1 MLRFLAFRILQ
12 FPLILAIIYVSTF
25 LLAWVAPGSPFE
37 KERKLAPE
45 TKKMLEE
52 KFHADSPAKFLTHYP
67 WKILTSGDFGPSLNY
82 QEFSVNDIMRKSL
95 PVSVTLGLAAV
106 GIALIGGVFLGTIAA
121 VRRNGV
127 MDWTSLG
134 IALIGV
140 SVPSFVGASMLLSSF
155 AFSKTLGLTI
165 LACALSLAAF
175 CWLVMQIQRGMQE
188 GFGHSIGQVVVAS
201 VCLLLTGYVAVALF
215 SSTSSLRQRVEASE
229 VFPLGGWPGG
239 MEYGLSPADTPERQ
253 AMLAKATPDLKA
265 ALHDA
270 GLYFEPVIKRNRS
283 SRIDSYEVTN
293 KADVEVPAGEDWDEL
308 MNHGPK
314 YYELRVRWGA
324 SLLSYLRHM
333 TLPALALA
341 LLPMAYITR
350 LTRVSMIDVLASD
363 YVRTARAKGLSRP
376 KVIWRHCLR
385 NAFLP
390 VLSYIGPATAA
401 TLVGSFVVEKVF
413 NIPGMGDYFVRSVLN
428 RDQTLILGTV
438 MVYSVLLLSL
448 NLFVDVMYSV
458 VDPRIKME

>member
-52 KFHADSPAKFLTHYP
+52 KFHASSPGKFLTHYP
-67 WKILTSGDFGPSLNY
+67 WKIITTGDFGPSLNY
-82 QEFSVNDIMRKSL
+82 QEFSVNDILRKSL

-127 MDWTSLG
+127 MDWSSLA

-140 SVPSFVGASMLLSSF
+140 SVPSFVGASLLLSSF
-155 AFSKTLGLTI
+155 AFSKSLGLTI
-165 LACALSLAAF
+165 IAVAMAVASL
-175 CWLVMQIQRGMQE
+175 CWLVMQIQRGKLE
-188 GFGHSIGQVVVAS
+188 GFRHCTVQLAFAA
-201 VCLLLTGYVAVALF
+201 VCLLLTGYLAVSMLN
-215 SSTSSLRQRVEASE
+215 STSGVRQKLEKSE
-229 VFPLGGWPGG
+229 IFPLGGWPSG
-239 MEYGLSPADTPERQ
+239 MEHGLLPADTPERQ
-253 AMLAKATPDLKA
+253 AMFARATPELKV
-265 ALHDA
+265 ALNDPA
-270 GLYFEPVIKRNRS
+270 IYFEPIVKRDRS
-283 SRIDSYEVTN
+283 SRINSYEVTN
-293 KADVEVPAGEDWDEL
+293 KANVEVPMGEDWDEL

-314 YYELRVRWGA
+314 YYELSTRWG
-324 SLLSYLRHM
+324 LSFLRYLQHM
-333 TLPALALA
+333 TLPALALS

-376 KVIWRHCLR
+376 AVIWRHCLR